1 MKTMKIK
8 HGGKNVGDS
17 ANFISA
23 IKYIREVA
31 YGSPL
36 GSLKEAKDFV
46 ENNEVQELTFND
58 NFTFTQIKA
67 QMAAYGYHLVSQN
80 VDLVEQARTLAR
92 VALDENKFD
101 ELVDLVAFIKKYS

>member
-36 GSLKEAKDFV
+36 GSLKEAK
-46 ENNEVQELTFND
+46 
-58 NFTFTQIKA
+58 
-67 QMAAYGYHLVSQN
+67 
-80 VDLVEQARTLAR
+80 
-92 VALDENKFD
+92 FD